1 MLPNPEPQ
9 TLRNPFKRVN
19 ANVQK
24 NLALSSMTSMA
35 RLYPLL
41 PVKNVFLIW
50 QLSKR
55 DVLGKYKG
63 SVLGIGWTLVYPL
76 LLLAIY
82 TVVFRVIFKTK
93 WPGAEDSPVLFALN
107 IFAGLVMFN
116 FFSEVVGRAPRLV
129 TEQPNLVKRVIFP
142 LESLVWVNILSALF
156 HAALGLTVLIL
167 GTLLAPGVLGITA
180 LAAPLVMLSL
190 IPTLLCLGLILACVG
205 VYLRDLAQ
213 IMGPLLSMLLFLTPV
228 LFPASALPKE
238 VQSWLYLNPLT
249 LPIEALRQCLLLGQW
264 PDFGPLALQA
274 LVSWLLAAGSYWVF
288 VRLQRGF
295 ADQL

>member
-1 MLPNPEPQ
+1 
-9 TLRNPFKRVN
+9 VN
-19 ANVQK
+19 AEVQK
-24 NLALSSMTSMA
+24 MIALIRLTGVT

-41 PVKNVFLIW
+41 PVKNLFLIW

-55 DVLGKYKG
+55 DVLGRYKG

-76 LLLAIY
+76 LLLATY
-82 TVVFRVIFKTK
+82 TVVFRVIFKAK
-93 WPGAEDSPVLFALN
+93 WPGAEESPVLYALN

-116 FFSEVVGRAPRLV
+116 FFSEVIGRAPRII

-156 HAALGLTVLIL
+156 HAALGLTVLVL
-167 GTLLAPGVLGITA
+167 GTLLAPGVIGFTA

-213 IMGPLLSMLLFLTPV
+213 IIGPLLNMVLFLTPV
-228 LFPASALPKE
+228 LFPASALPKS
-238 VQSWLYLNPLT
+238 VQSWLYLNPLS
-249 LPIEALRQCLLLGQW
+249 LPIEALRQCLLLSQW

-274 LVSWLLAAGSYWVF
+274 LVSWVLAACSYWVF

>member
-1 MLPNPEPQ
+1 MS
-9 TLRNPFKRVN
+9 TK
-19 ANVQK
+19 
-24 NLALSSMTSMA
+24 LSI
-35 RLYPLL
+35 YPLL
-41 PVKNVFLIW
+41 PVKNLFLIW

-55 DVLGKYKG
+55 DVLGRYKG

-76 LLLAIY
+76 LLLATY
-82 TVVFRVIFKTK
+82 TVVFKVIFKAR
-93 WPGAEDSPVLFALN
+93 WPGAEESPVLFALN

-116 FFSEVVGRAPRLV
+116 FFSEVVGRAPRLI

-142 LESLVWVNILSALF
+142 LESLVWVNILGALF
-156 HAALGLTVLIL
+156 HAALGLTVLVL

-180 LAAPLVMLSL
+180 LAAPLVVLSV
-190 IPTLLCLGLILACVG
+190 IPTLLCLGLILASVG

-213 IMGPLLSMLLFLTPV
+213 IIGPMLNMVLFLTPV
-228 LFPASALPKE
+228 LFPASALPKG
-238 VQSWLYLNPLT
+238 VQSWLYLNPLS

-274 LVSWLLAAGSYWVF
+274 LVAWLLAACSYWVF